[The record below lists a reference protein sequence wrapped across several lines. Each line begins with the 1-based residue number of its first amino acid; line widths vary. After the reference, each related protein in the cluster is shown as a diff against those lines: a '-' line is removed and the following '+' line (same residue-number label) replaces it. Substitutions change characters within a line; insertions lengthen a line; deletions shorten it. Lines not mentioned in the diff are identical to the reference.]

1 MKLLGLIMN
10 RVNTAHSQ
18 VPTKVAMSRLLLKR
32 LFGNKDDKTVKNY
45 AERLKQYGFI
55 EAFSMQRGDSGEF
68 VFSIADRPENNPFVL
83 LSYIENEVIANTELQ
98 VGQEADSLLV
108 AFTAAVQAVE
118 HVMLLG

>member
-1 MKLLGLIMN
+1 MN